1 VPHLPVVPTFPSR
14 PIQEAVEVLA
24 VEVLVAQAGI
34 DSQMTIE
41 ARAEISLLKLC
52 LARRNSTESQ

>member
-1 VPHLPVVPTFPSR
+1 M
-14 PIQEAVEVLA
+14 AVETEYFWIALS
-24 VEVLVAQAGI
+24 LPY
-34 DSQMTIE
+34 SSLMTIE